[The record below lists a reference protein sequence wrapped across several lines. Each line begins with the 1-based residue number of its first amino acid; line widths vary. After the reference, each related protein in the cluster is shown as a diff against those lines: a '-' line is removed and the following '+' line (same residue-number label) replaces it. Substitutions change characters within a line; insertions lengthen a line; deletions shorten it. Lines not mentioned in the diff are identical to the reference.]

1 VTLDVYKKLN
11 WIVFSVE
18 RTKMTKFQEVMSAK
32 KSVAQEKARKE
43 KVDDRAEEVK
53 QAAVRA
59 LSAKAIAKEV
69 AKEAYR
75 AHKAGGGGDYTRVK
89 R

>member
-1 VTLDVYKKLN
+1 
-11 WIVFSVE
+11 
-18 RTKMTKFQEVMSAK
+18 MTKFQEVMNAK
-32 KSVAQEKARKE
+32 KEAAQEKARKE

-69 AKEAYR
+69 TKEAYR

>member
-1 VTLDVYKKLN
+1 
-11 WIVFSVE
+11 
-18 RTKMTKFQEVMSAK
+18 MTKFQEVMSAK

-75 AHKAGGGGDYTRVK
+75 AHKAAGGGDYTRVK